1 MGTRD
6 LTTDGYDP
14 GIDVLS
20 PPADP
25 SGREAYFVLD
35 GGEKLWTD
43 FRGLDTQNRE
53 WTLIFTVPSRQEV
66 TIEWDSDTLPED
78 GYMVPV
84 DSLGRPAGQFI
95 DMKSQ
100 SSIHIEAQTG
110 IVARKFF
117 YVLNLE
123 TATPVTIQ
131 YDIKTGWNLIS
142 LPLRTVDLTPDA
154 VLGPLT
160 PIWAYNPE
168 ISQYEMPTVLETHKG
183 YWVYTDYDRTFEVT
197 GRIENNLPVQLI
209 PTWNLIGVNQQVLR
223 STEGVG
229 VVWGF
234 DNQTKRYSPV
244 APTEYLEPQ
253 KGYWFEVG
261 APVELFGSKRTAK
274 VQPAVQTSIDEPA
287 HIYIIDPSIGD
298 SPLAILELGRDPAA
312 MDGLGPEDYLA
323 PPPVPDAEGAAF
335 FLIDT
340 GSDYARVM
348 RDIRSMSGTQEWL
361 LQIDQSP
368 GVPTVLSW
376 DSSVFTSLETAE
388 LVEIDP
394 STLQP
399 MAGASPIS
407 MGSRTTLQLQGPSG
421 LAGTNR
427 FFRISLSSVTAVE
440 DWSIH

>member
-1 MGTRD
+1 
-6 LTTDGYDP
+6 
-14 GIDVLS
+14 
-20 PPADP
+20 
-25 SGREAYFVLD
+25 
-35 GGEKLWTD
+35 
-43 FRGLDTQNRE
+43 
-53 WTLIFTVPSRQEV
+53 
-66 TIEWDSDTLPED
+66 
-78 GYMVPV
+78 
-84 DSLGRPAGQFI
+84 
-95 DMKSQ
+95 
-100 SSIHIEAQTG
+100 
-110 IVARKFF
+110 
-117 YVLNLE
+117 
-123 TATPVTIQ
+123 
-131 YDIKTGWNLIS
+131 
-142 LPLRTVDLTPDA
+142 
-154 VLGPLT
+154 
-160 PIWAYNPE
+160 
-168 ISQYEMPTVLETHKG
+168 
-183 YWVYTDYDRTFEVT
+183 
-197 GRIENNLPVQLI
+197 
-209 PTWNLIGVNQQVLR
+209 
-223 STEGVG
+223 
-229 VVWGF
+229 
-234 DNQTKRYSPV
+234 
-244 APTEYLEPQ
+244 
-253 KGYWFEVG
+253 
-261 APVELFGSKRTAK
+261 
-274 VQPAVQTSIDEPA
+274 
-287 HIYIIDPSIGD
+287 
-298 SPLAILELGRDPAA
+298 